1 MNMSNTAENK
11 RIVLEGLKRRADRLD
26 LFENDMISAVH
37 QNCTVARLQRQKDEI
52 ARTAQAVSDEERKAR
67 AQARLEAIHK
77 AQKRERDVSR
87 ALSIYLLVDLFLF
100 LLSAATDFPYWT
112 SITTALGMAVIL
124 AVHLF
129 RIYVP
134 LESETAR

>member
-1 MNMSNTAENK
+1 MNMTNAAENK
-11 RIVLEGLKRRADRLD
+11 RIVLAGLKRRADRLD

-37 QNCTVARLQRQKDEI
+37 QNCTDAKEQREKEAILKAAKAVTDE
-52 ARTAQAVSDEERKAR
+52 QRKER
-67 AQARLEAIHK
+67 AQARLEAMQK
-77 AQKRERDVSR
+77 AQKQERDVSR
-87 ALSIYLLVDLFLF
+87 AMNTYMVIVIGLM

-112 SITTALGMAVIL
+112 SITTALGLAVIL
-124 AVHLF
+124 AARLY

>member
-1 MNMSNTAENK
+1 MNMSDTAENK

-26 LFENDMISAVH
+26 LFENDMINAVH
-37 QNCTVARLQRQKDEI
+37 QNCTEARLQRQKDEV

-67 AQARLEAIHK
+67 AQARLEAMQK
-77 AQKRERDVSR
+77 AQKQERDVSR
-87 ALSIYLLVDLFLF
+87 ALSIYLFIDICLL

-124 AVHLF
+124 AVRLY

-134 LESETAR
+134 LEQE

>member
-37 QNCTVARLQRQKDEI
+37 QNCTDARLQRQKDAV
-52 ARTAQAVSDEERKAR
+52 ARTAQAVSDAERKSR
-67 AQARLEAIHK
+67 AQARLEAMQK
-77 AQKRERDVSR
+77 AQQQELDVSR
-87 ALSIYLLVDLFLF
+87 ALSIYLFVDLFLF

-112 SITTALGMAVIL
+112 SITTSLGLAVIL
-124 AVHLF
+124 AVRLY
-129 RIYVP
+129 RIFVP
-134 LESETAR
+134 LESETTR